1 MLWFIRC
8 FLSQTLLML
17 FLGVQPRFPAGLI
30 VFMIKPPYLDQGEDG
45 LQGSLPLSA
54 HVAWSVGV
62 VRNVQQGES
71 RQLVDRYLC
80 GP

>member
-1 MLWFIRC
+1 
-8 FLSQTLLML
+8 
-17 FLGVQPRFPAGLI
+17 
-30 VFMIKPPYLDQGEDG
+30 MIKPPYLDQGEDG